1 MAEMKL
7 HTLRLADQLDLDI
20 GAYGDTAECRGD
32 LAPLPGPGAA
42 AYVRGPGAVEIWSN
56 SRPGRAWREAPSQA
70 LPYPGYWTSG
80 IRLPE
85 RLNLQLS

>member
-7 HTLRLADQLDLDI
+7 HTLRLVDHQISTSAP
-20 GAYGDTAECRGD
+20 TAIPPSAAGIWFRV
-32 LAPLPGPGAA
+32 PGPALRRTSAVPGPRRSGATA
-42 AYVRGPGAVEIWSN
+42 VPGVHGEK
-56 SRPGRAWREAPSQA
+56 APSQA

>member
-1 MAEMKL
+1 VAE
-7 HTLRLADQLDLDI
+7 
-20 GAYGDTAECRGD
+20 
-32 LAPLPGPGAA
+32 
-42 AYVRGPGAVEIWSN
+42 EIWSN
-56 SRPGRAWREAPSQA
+56 SRPGVHGEKAPSQA